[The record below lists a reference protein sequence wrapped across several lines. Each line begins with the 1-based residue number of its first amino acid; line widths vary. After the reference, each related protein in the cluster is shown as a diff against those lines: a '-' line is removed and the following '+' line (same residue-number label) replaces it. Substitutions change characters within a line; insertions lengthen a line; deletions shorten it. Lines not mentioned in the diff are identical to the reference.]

1 MYRNSEGYSDP
12 TAGEAIAN
20 VMRENGRMRKEYS
33 DYRKAKRK
41 KNRQARKAA
50 EERNR
55 FETR

>member
-20 VMRENGRMRKEYS
+20 IMREDGLMRKQYS

-50 EERNR
+50 EERKR
-55 FETR
+55 FESR